1 MKHIDDGDGGENEWD
16 SLKAP
21 ANRFAKSSSESF
33 FASFAL
39 LHELSGFDQRP

>member
-1 MKHIDDGDGGENEWD
+1 MKHIDGDGGENEWD

-39 LHELSGFDQRP
+39 HELSGFDQRP